1 MKFVCPGTR
10 LPQFFSPLSPHI
22 PHQGELVSFD
32 SSAQWKWRRVVSY
45 LTRLCSS
52 RTIKTYVLPAL
63 SSQPTSTDGRLV
75 QLGYHGKVT
84 AKEMYPDINESALIR
99 KIDIQVVPALCL
111 LFFFTF
117 LDRVNIANAEVYGM
131 GKEIGLV
138 GNQYNVA
145 LAIL

>member
-1 MKFVCPGTR
+1 M
-10 LPQFFSPLSPHI
+10 
-22 PHQGELVSFD
+22 
-32 SSAQWKWRRVVSY
+32 SY
-45 LTRLCSS
+45 LTHLCSS
-52 RTIKTYVLPAL
+52 QTIKTYVLSAL
-63 SSQPTSTDGRLV
+63 SSQSASPDGRV
-75 QLGYHGKVT
+75 AHLGYHEKVT

-138 GNQYNVA
+138 GNQYNAA

>member
-1 MKFVCPGTR
+1 MG
-10 LPQFFSPLSPHI
+10 
-22 PHQGELVSFD
+22 
-32 SSAQWKWRRVVSY
+32 Y

-84 AKEMYPDINESALIR
+84 AKEMYPDINELALIR